1 MRKSSN
7 GVELLCKGFL
17 LLRKF
22 NVEFALFIVFLG
34 VGEMSAQIV
43 ERVEIPTK
51 KNVAGF
57 ENTTFRVVFLSEG
70 NMWAFRDI
78 KIAEVG
84 DIRDIAFNP
93 TGGSMAVMSGKKD
106 IAIYSFDEKNTKLFE
121 LKEKRKGLKD
131 RQTLPFV
138 LSGELGEKVM
148 KAASKGDV
156 VPVAMCY
163 APDARHFVASNS
175 LGEIV
180 VYDTKEYLPQAYIQA
195 EAPATKLAISS
206 NNYFIAALAG
216 KKLDIWNF
224 QTKALRKA
232 ITMSANVVDACFSPD
247 ASLLAVVTDDKK
259 MVVYKTKD
267 WEKSY
272 DFQYGG
278 ETLASPSFHPESK
291 YLSLV
296 GDNNNII
303 ILNLKN
309 AKVEQ
314 QWAEPDNW
322 VVGNRFIKD
331 NQKDDVFMLSNRKN
345 SFVFWDANG
354 LNPFYGKVLDEGLAD
369 RMNEWVKM
377 MDGETM
383 EEYAIRV
390 NDETRLRQQQLFA
403 QEIATELAGDLLA
416 LEDPFVDDYDTG
428 NSMLTIGFKNLPSI
442 SLEMSENE
450 AGEFKDGKSMT
461 FENAIYV
468 LNDKDE
474 FELAYVEVRNVLT
487 DKVYVF
493 DNVGRLE
500 MLAMDDEDY
509 VPLEIMQQVSQ
520 EEIQLKEIK
529 EQVVTE
535 NKQEQLISDNTQI
548 NVKTEAVAGVDANG
562 KKILNYKIGY
572 QYEVINRE
580 FSANEDFPSGGYNI
594 EKSNAAM
601 SLMKIIKNAFEG
613 DFAKYLAEG
622 KQVKVVITGSADA
635 SPIRGRIAYNGQY
648 GEFAN
653 EPYYKDGNLD
663 NITVTKASG
672 ITSNEQL
679 ALMRAAGVK
688 DYIEKNVTTLST
700 TKNEYEYHVEVAKE
714 RGGEYR
720 KINVEFT
727 IMDAFPAK

>member
-1 MRKSSN
+1 MRKFSYGMN
-7 GVELLCKGFL
+7 LFRKGFL
-17 LLRKF
+17 LLFVCSLLSGKM
-22 NVEFALFIVFLG
+22 FAQV
-34 VGEMSAQIV
+34 V
-43 ERVEIPTK
+43 ERLEVATK
-51 KNVAGF
+51 KNVTGF
-57 ENTTFRVVFLSEG
+57 ENTTFRVAFLADG
-70 NMWAFRDI
+70 KMWAFRDI
-78 KIAEVG
+78 SIAEVD
-84 DIRDIAFNP
+84 DIRNVAFNP
-93 TGGSMAVMSGKKD
+93 TGSSIALMSGKKD
-106 IAIYSFDEKNTKLFE
+106 VVIYSFDKQNTKLFE
-121 LKEKRKGLKD
+121 LKEKRKNLKN
-131 RQTLPFV
+131 RETLPFI
-138 LSGELGEKVM
+138 LSGEQGEKVM
-148 KAASKGDV
+148 KAAAKGDV
-156 VPVAMCY
+156 VPIAMCY

-175 LGEIV
+175 LGEIII
-180 VYDTKEYLPQAYIQA
+180 YDTKEYLPQAYIQS
-195 EAPATKLAISS
+195 EAPATDLAMSS
-206 NNYFIAALAG
+206 NNYFIAAAAG
-216 KKLDIWNF
+216 NKLDIWNF

-232 ITMSANVVDACFSPD
+232 ITMSGNIVDFCFSSD
-247 ASLLAVVTDDKK
+247 ASYLAVVTDDKHLTI
-259 MVVYKTKD
+259 YETKN
-267 WEKSY
+267 WGKYHTFNYS
-272 DFQYGG
+272 GG
-278 ETLASPSFHPESK
+278 KISSPSFHPEGK
-291 YLSLV
+291 YVSV
-296 GDNNNII
+296 VADNHSIM
-303 ILNLKN
+303 ILNIKNGKAEQVLAEGNNAVLKSC
-309 AKVEQ
+309 
-314 QWAEPDNW
+314 
-322 VVGNRFIKD
+322 FIMDK
-331 NQKDDVFMLSNRKN
+331 QKDDVFMLSNRGN

-354 LNPFYGKVLDEGLAD
+354 LNPFYGKALDEALVAK
-369 RMNEWVKM
+369 MNEWVKM

-403 QEIATELAGDLLA
+403 QEVATELAGDRLA
-416 LEDPFVDDYDTG
+416 LEAPFVDDYNVG
-428 NSMLTIGFKNLPSI
+428 SNMLTIGFKSLPSI
-442 SLEMSENE
+442 SLEMSESE
-450 AGEFKDGKSMT
+450 AGDFKDSNNMA

-468 LNDKDE
+468 LNDNDE

-500 MLAMDDEDY
+500 MLAMDDDDF

-520 EEIQLKEIK
+520 EEIQLQEIK

-548 NVKTEAVAGVDANG
+548 NVKTEAVPGFDADG

-572 QYEVINRE
+572 QYEVINRAY
-580 FSANEDFPSGGYNI
+580 SANEDFPSGGYNI

-648 GEFAN
+648 GEFTN

-688 DYIEKNVTTLST
+688 DYIAKNVTTLAT
-700 TKNEYEYHVEVAKE
+700 TQNEYEYHVEVAKE

-720 KINVEFT
+720 KINVEFI
-727 IMDAFPAK
+727 IMDAFPTK